1 MSVLSLLER
10 IDLKQDI
17 INIDSVLNININN
30 IYEYISEVSLNP
42 LSDILQTL
50 QNNLDNKQ
58 ETITINSDLS
68 INAVNVYYNNET
80 IIDYIDN
87 KYIYETIMVEGENNH
102 LGQPIFSCGNGVPID
117 EEFGIP
123 FYNKGIIERV
133 NVLIVSNNSMTE
145 DMSFTIVMK
154 NTDISSNFTIDSDAQ
169 SRIQENKLL
178 NLSMNTNE
186 NEFYI
191 LSQTNNI
198 GNNIRYR
205 FKFVIKYLLDQ
216 NTYSLNNVNSS
227 QVNNVNSSQVN
238 NVNSSQVNVKYFVLD
253 I

>member
-1 MSVLSLLER
+1 
-10 IDLKQDI
+10 
-17 INIDSVLNININN
+17 
-30 IYEYISEVSLNP
+30 
-42 LSDILQTL
+42 
-50 QNNLDNKQ
+50 
-58 ETITINSDLS
+58 
-68 INAVNVYYNNET
+68 
-80 IIDYIDN
+80 
-87 KYIYETIMVEGENNH
+87 
-102 LGQPIFSCGNGVPID
+102 

-191 LSQTNNI
+191 LSQTSNI

-216 NTYSLNNVNSS
+216 NSSSLNNVNNSQVNNINNS
-227 QVNNVNSSQVN
+227 QVNNVNNSQVN
-238 NVNSSQVNVKYFVLD
+238 NVKYFVLD